1 MIAAAPLAQRW
12 TMLVMDLNYILSMYI
27 NRYINASL
35 RIIYS
40 FNYNFIYRKYSH
52 VKSLKLCS
60 NIMVKNVFT
69 SDIEYDPR
77 LTFRKAR
84 ELGIKSVEENLAP
97 MPRDVNFFIPKNKV
111 IEVLIISKIT

>member
-1 MIAAAPLAQRW
+1 
-12 TMLVMDLNYILSMYI
+12 
-27 NRYINASL
+27 
-35 RIIYS
+35 
-40 FNYNFIYRKYSH
+40 
-52 VKSLKLCS
+52 
-60 NIMVKNVFT
+60 MVKNVFT

-111 IEVLIISKIT
+111 NRSFDYFKNNIIEK